1 MSVNRQEYLDII
13 SIVSHLARSD
23 GDIADSEKKVLMTL
37 FKAIGVTKEE
47 QAAMKAKTSIGS
59 LLEEIQSDE
68 AKSALVDTLALVA
81 GADGVFEEEERT
93 FITKV
98 MKRIGMEPSE
108 HLYFQDGGNLDI
120 KTVRANVKQIL
131 ESLKSATAVSYT
143 HLTLPTIL
151 RV

>member
-23 GDIADSEKKVLMTL
+23 GDVADSEKKVLMTL

-81 GADGVFEEEERT
+81 GADGVFEDEERA

-108 HLYFQDGGNLDI
+108 HPYFQDGGNLDI

-131 ESLKSATAVSYT
+131 ESLKSATA
-143 HLTLPTIL
+143 
-151 RV
+151 

>member
-37 FKAIGVTKEE
+37 FKTIGVTKEE

-131 ESLKSATAVSYT
+131 ESLKSATA
-143 HLTLPTIL
+143 
-151 RV
+151 

>member
-81 GADGVFEEEERT
+81 GADGVFEDEERT

-108 HLYFQDGGNLDI
+108 HPYFQDGGNLDI

-131 ESLKSATAVSYT
+131 ESLKSATS
-143 HLTLPTIL
+143 
-151 RV
+151 

>member
-81 GADGVFEEEERT
+81 GADGVFEDEERA

-108 HLYFQDGGNLDI
+108 HPYFQDGGDLDI

-131 ESLKSATAVSYT
+131 ESLKSATA
-143 HLTLPTIL
+143 
-151 RV
+151 

>member
-23 GDIADSEKKVLMTL
+23 GDVADSEKKVLMTL

-47 QAAMKAKTSIGS
+47 QATMKAKTSIGA

-81 GADGVFEEEERT
+81 GADGVFEDEERA

-98 MKRIGMEPSE
+98 MTRIGMEPSE
-108 HLYFQDGGNLDI
+108 HTYFQDGGDLDI

-131 ESLKSATAVSYT
+131 ESLKSATS
-143 HLTLPTIL
+143 
-151 RV
+151 

>member
-23 GDIADSEKKVLMTL
+23 GDVADSEKKVLMTL

-59 LLEEIQSDE
+59 LLGEIQSDE

-131 ESLKSATAVSYT
+131 ESLKSATA
-143 HLTLPTIL
+143 
-151 RV
+151 

>member
-81 GADGVFEEEERT
+81 GADGVFEDEERA

-108 HLYFQDGGNLDI
+108 HPYFQDGGNLDI

-131 ESLKSATAVSYT
+131 ESLKSATA
-143 HLTLPTIL
+143 
-151 RV
+151 

>member
-1 MSVNRQEYLDII
+1 MSVNRQEYLGII

-68 AKSALVDTLALVA
+68 AKNALVDTLALVA
-81 GADGVFEEEERT
+81 GADGVFEDEERA

-108 HLYFQDGGNLDI
+108 HSYFQDGGDLDI

-131 ESLKSATAVSYT
+131 ESLKSATA
-143 HLTLPTIL
+143 
-151 RV
+151 

>member
-37 FKAIGVTKEE
+37 FKAIGVTQEE

-81 GADGVFEEEERT
+81 GADGVFEDEERA

-108 HLYFQDGGNLDI
+108 HSYFQDGGDLDI

-131 ESLKSATAVSYT
+131 ESLKSATA
-143 HLTLPTIL
+143 
-151 RV
+151 

>member
-81 GADGVFEEEERT
+81 GADGVFEDEERA

-98 MKRIGMEPSE
+98 MKRIRMEPSE
-108 HLYFQDGGNLDI
+108 HPYFQDGGDLDI

-131 ESLKSATAVSYT
+131 ESLKIATA
-143 HLTLPTIL
+143 
-151 RV
+151 

>member
-1 MSVNRQEYLDII
+1 MSVNRQEYLEII

-23 GDIADSEKKVLMTL
+23 GDVADSEKKVLMTL

-47 QAAMKAKTSIGS
+47 QTAMKTKTSIGA

-81 GADGVFEEEERT
+81 GADGVFEDEERA

-98 MKRIGMEPSE
+98 MTRIGMEPSA
-108 HLYFQDGGNLDI
+108 HPYFQDGGDLDI

-131 ESLKSATAVSYT
+131 ESLKSATS
-143 HLTLPTIL
+143 
-151 RV
+151 

>member
-59 LLEEIQSDE
+59 LLEEIQSCLLYTSPSPRDGLLSRMPS
-68 AKSALVDTLALVA
+68 SA
-81 GADGVFEEEERT
+81 
-93 FITKV
+93 
-98 MKRIGMEPSE
+98 
-108 HLYFQDGGNLDI
+108 
-120 KTVRANVKQIL
+120 
-131 ESLKSATAVSYT
+131 
-143 HLTLPTIL
+143 
-151 RV
+151 

>member
-98 MKRIGMEPSE
+98 MKQIGMKPSD
-108 HLYFQDGGNLDI
+108 HPYFQDGGNLDI
-120 KTVRANVKQIL
+120 KTVRGNVKQIL
-131 ESLKSATAVSYT
+131 ESLKSATA
-143 HLTLPTIL
+143 
-151 RV
+151 

>member
-37 FKAIGVTKEE
+37 FKAIGGTKEE

-131 ESLKSATAVSYT
+131 ESLKSATA
-143 HLTLPTIL
+143 
-151 RV
+151 

>member
-23 GDIADSEKKVLMTL
+23 GDVADSEKKVLMTL

-81 GADGVFEEEERT
+81 GADGVFEDEERT

-108 HLYFQDGGNLDI
+108 HPYFQDGGNLDI

-131 ESLKSATAVSYT
+131 ESLKSATA
-143 HLTLPTIL
+143 
-151 RV
+151 

>member
-47 QAAMKAKTSIGS
+47 QVAMKAKTSIGS

-131 ESLKSATAVSYT
+131 ESLKSATA
-143 HLTLPTIL
+143 
-151 RV
+151 

>member
-23 GDIADSEKKVLMTL
+23 GDVADSEKKVLMTL

-81 GADGVFEEEERT
+81 GADGVFEDEERA

-108 HLYFQDGGNLDI
+108 HPYFQDGGNLDI

-131 ESLKSATAVSYT
+131 ESLKSATS
-143 HLTLPTIL
+143 
-151 RV
+151 

>member
-23 GDIADSEKKVLMTL
+23 GYIADSEKKVLMTL
-37 FKAIGVTKEE
+37 FKTIGVTKEE

-131 ESLKSATAVSYT
+131 ESLKSATA
-143 HLTLPTIL
+143 
-151 RV
+151 

>member
-37 FKAIGVTKEE
+37 FKTIGVTKEE

-131 ESLKSATAVSYT
+131 ESLKSANA
-143 HLTLPTIL
+143 
-151 RV
+151 

>member
-1 MSVNRQEYLDII
+1 MSVNRQEYLGII

-47 QAAMKAKTSIGS
+47 QATMKAKTSIGS

-81 GADGVFEEEERT
+81 GADGVFEDEERA

-108 HLYFQDGGNLDI
+108 HPYFQDGGDLDI
-120 KTVRANVKQIL
+120 KTVRTNVKQIL
-131 ESLKSATAVSYT
+131 ESLKSATS
-143 HLTLPTIL
+143 
-151 RV
+151 

>member
-81 GADGVFEEEERT
+81 GADGVFEDEERS

-108 HLYFQDGGNLDI
+108 HPYFQDGGNLDI

-131 ESLKSATAVSYT
+131 ESLKSATA
-143 HLTLPTIL
+143 
-151 RV
+151 

>member
-81 GADGVFEEEERT
+81 GADGVFEDEERA

-108 HLYFQDGGNLDI
+108 HPYFQDGGDLDI
-120 KTVRANVKQIL
+120 KTVRTNVKQIL
-131 ESLKSATAVSYT
+131 ESLKSATS
-143 HLTLPTIL
+143 
-151 RV
+151 

>member
-81 GADGVFEEEERT
+81 GADGVFEDEERA

-98 MKRIGMEPSE
+98 MTRIDMEPTE
-108 HLYFQDGGNLDI
+108 HPYFQDGGDLDI

-131 ESLKSATAVSYT
+131 ESLKSATA
-143 HLTLPTIL
+143 
-151 RV
+151 

>member
-13 SIVSHLARSD
+13 SIVSHLARSG

-81 GADGVFEEEERT
+81 GADGVFEDEERA

-108 HLYFQDGGNLDI
+108 HPYFQDGGNLDI

-131 ESLKSATAVSYT
+131 ESLKSATA
-143 HLTLPTIL
+143 
-151 RV
+151 

>member
-23 GDIADSEKKVLMTL
+23 GDIADSEKKVLMAL

-131 ESLKSATAVSYT
+131 ESLKSATA
-143 HLTLPTIL
+143 
-151 RV
+151 

>member
-81 GADGVFEEEERT
+81 GADGVFEDEERA

-108 HLYFQDGGNLDI
+108 HSYFQDGGDLDI

-131 ESLKSATAVSYT
+131 ESLKSATA
-143 HLTLPTIL
+143 
-151 RV
+151 

>member
-81 GADGVFEEEERT
+81 GADGVFEDEERA

-98 MKRIGMEPSE
+98 MTRIGMEPTE
-108 HLYFQDGGNLDI
+108 HTYFQDGGDLDI

-131 ESLKSATAVSYT
+131 ESLKSATA
-143 HLTLPTIL
+143 
-151 RV
+151 

>member
-81 GADGVFEEEERT
+81 GADGVFEDEERT

-108 HLYFQDGGNLDI
+108 HPYFQDGGNLDI

-131 ESLKSATAVSYT
+131 ESLKSATA
-143 HLTLPTIL
+143 
-151 RV
+151 

>member
-23 GDIADSEKKVLMTL
+23 GDVADSEKKVLMTL

-47 QAAMKAKTSIGS
+47 QATMKAKTSIGA

-81 GADGVFEEEERT
+81 GADGVFEDEERA
-93 FITKV
+93 FIAKV
-98 MKRIGMEPSE
+98 MTRIGMEPGE
-108 HLYFQDGGNLDI
+108 HPYFQDGGDLDI

-131 ESLKSATAVSYT
+131 ESLKIATS
-143 HLTLPTIL
+143 
-151 RV
+151 

>member
-13 SIVSHLARSD
+13 SSVSHLARSD

-81 GADGVFEEEERT
+81 GADGVFEDEERA

-108 HLYFQDGGNLDI
+108 HPYFQDGGDLDI

-131 ESLKSATAVSYT
+131 ESLKSATA
-143 HLTLPTIL
+143 
-151 RV
+151 

>member
-1 MSVNRQEYLDII
+1 
-13 SIVSHLARSD
+13 
-23 GDIADSEKKVLMTL
+23 MTL

-47 QAAMKAKTSIGS
+47 QATMKAKTSIGS

-98 MKRIGMEPSE
+98 MKQIGMKPSD
-108 HLYFQDGGNLDI
+108 HPYFQDGGNLDI
-120 KTVRANVKQIL
+120 KTVRGNVKQIL
-131 ESLKSATAVSYT
+131 ESLKSANA
-143 HLTLPTIL
+143 
-151 RV
+151 

>member
-37 FKAIGVTKEE
+37 FVAIGVTKEE

-81 GADGVFEEEERT
+81 GADGVFEDEERA

-108 HLYFQDGGNLDI
+108 HPYFQDGGDLDI

-131 ESLKSATAVSYT
+131 ESLKSATA
-143 HLTLPTIL
+143 
-151 RV
+151 

>member
-23 GDIADSEKKVLMTL
+23 GYIADSEKKVLMTL

-81 GADGVFEEEERT
+81 GADGVFEEEERA

-131 ESLKSATAVSYT
+131 ESLKSATA
-143 HLTLPTIL
+143 
-151 RV
+151 

>member
-81 GADGVFEEEERT
+81 GADGVFEDEERT

-108 HLYFQDGGNLDI
+108 HPYFQDGGNLDI

-131 ESLKSATAVSYT
+131 ESLKSATT
-143 HLTLPTIL
+143 
-151 RV
+151 

>member
-23 GDIADSEKKVLMTL
+23 GDVADSEKKVLMTL

-81 GADGVFEEEERT
+81 GADGVFEDEERA

-98 MKRIGMEPSE
+98 MTRIGMESSE
-108 HLYFQDGGNLDI
+108 HPYFQDGGDLDI

-131 ESLKSATAVSYT
+131 ESLKSATS
-143 HLTLPTIL
+143 
-151 RV
+151 

>member
-68 AKSALVDTLALVA
+68 AKRALVDTLALVA

-131 ESLKSATAVSYT
+131 ESLKSATA
-143 HLTLPTIL
+143 
-151 RV
+151 

>member
-131 ESLKSATAVSYT
+131 ESLKSATA
-143 HLTLPTIL
+143 
-151 RV
+151 

>member
-108 HLYFQDGGNLDI
+108 HPYFQDGGDLDI

-131 ESLKSATAVSYT
+131 ESLKSATS
-143 HLTLPTIL
+143 
-151 RV
+151 